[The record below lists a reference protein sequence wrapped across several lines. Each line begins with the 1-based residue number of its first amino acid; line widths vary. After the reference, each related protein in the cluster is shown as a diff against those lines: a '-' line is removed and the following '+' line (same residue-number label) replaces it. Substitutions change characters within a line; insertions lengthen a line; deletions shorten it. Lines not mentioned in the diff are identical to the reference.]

1 VSGGVTGF
9 VMLMAAIVWFFV
21 YAGSRN
27 KGSGPDSDRGGM
39 DGGDSGF

>member
-1 VSGGVTGF
+1 M
-9 VMLMAAIVWFFV
+9 VMAMIAWFLI

-27 KGSGPDSDRGGM
+27 KGSNGPGNDRGGM